1 MIDVSIDFLAESAHM
16 NGNPEFYEGE
26 DEPEKTLSD
35 ELAELIE
42 LLDESLTKF
51 RSIKQNHHTRRL
63 NSAERRVE
71 EVFDEVTEIYERGV

>member
-1 MIDVSIDFLAESAHM
+1 MIDIDSLAESAHRS
-16 NGNPEFYEGE
+16 GNPEFYEGE
-26 DEPEKTLSD
+26 DEPEETLSD

-42 LLDESLTKF
+42 LLDEALTKF
-51 RSIKQNHHTRRL
+51 RHIKRNHRTRRF